1 MLKQPTQK
9 LQPQVRLSNEGLM
22 REMEQAVRSTSPD
35 PSSLFKH
42 PSLNIVLILYAT
54 ASD

>member
-9 LQPQVRLSNEGLM
+9 LRLPVRLSNEGLM
-22 REMEQAVRSTSPD
+22 REMEQAIESTSPD
-35 PSSLFKH
+35 PSSPLKH